1 MKSIETP
8 SKVGGNPVCC
18 GGMIGVIGLG
28 YVGLPLSL
36 PFAGSGAAVLGF
48 DIDPEKIR
56 RIEAGENYIKHI
68 DSARSVVAAYEQE
81 MREKSLRR
89 THAAPTR
96 TTDTGTELRPKENR
110 FGSPEMEIT
119 GVVLRPG
126 PTLSPGGTLGIE
138 NRASRGTIPSDF
150 RLHGVGQPAQRHRL
164 PRHEHAVRTRRRGT
178 SQRER
183 HHPAGH

>member
-56 RIEAGENYIKHI
+56 RIEAGESYIKHI

-96 TTDTGTELRPKENR
+96 TTDTGTELRPR
-110 FGSPEMEIT
+110 
-119 GVVLRPG
+119 
-126 PTLSPGGTLGIE
+126 E
-138 NRASRGTIPSDF
+138 NRASRGTIPSDS
-150 RLHGVGQPAQRHRL
+150 RLHGVDQPARRHHL
-164 PRHEHAVRTRRRGT
+164 PRHEHAVRARRRGA

>member
-56 RIEAGENYIKHI
+56 RIEAGESYIKHI
-68 DSARSVVAAYEQE
+68 DSARSVDAAYEQE

-96 TTDTGTELRPKENR
+96 TTDTGTELRPR
-110 FGSPEMEIT
+110 
-119 GVVLRPG
+119 
-126 PTLSPGGTLGIE
+126 E
-138 NRASRGTIPSDF
+138 NRASRGTIPSDS
-150 RLHGVGQPAQRHRL
+150 RLHGVDQPARRHHL
-164 PRHEHAVRTRRRGT
+164 PRHEHAVRARRRGA